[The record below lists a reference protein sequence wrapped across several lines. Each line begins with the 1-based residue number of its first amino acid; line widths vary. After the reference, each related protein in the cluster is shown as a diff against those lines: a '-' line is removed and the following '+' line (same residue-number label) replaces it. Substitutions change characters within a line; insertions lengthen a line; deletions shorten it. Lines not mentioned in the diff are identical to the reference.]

1 MNWKVDPNKLSILL
15 ATCAIAAVLLVIP
28 VLLLSTISLA
38 DFSTNEQLPSSDNS
52 ANDSNTLK
60 ANMLWIVQNIWYIL
74 PIAFLIIILLSYCLS
89 YLLIKKPEEKPKET
103 HIRFIDLNNDD

>member
-15 ATCAIAAVLLVIP
+15 ATCTIAAVLLVIP

-60 ANMLWIVQNIWYIL
+60 ANMLWILQNIWYIL
-74 PIAFLIIILLSYCLS
+74 PIAFLIIIGLSY
-89 YLLIKKPEEKPKET
+89 YLAYLFIKKPKEPPKTPHCRIIEWG
-103 HIRFIDLNNDD
+103 DND